1 MIAGKSTCKALTN
14 LSFRVESKQTDWSRQ
29 TLAEEELAQAGQEI
43 AKNTGRA
50 EPVLFAR
57 QSSADFCVFNFDYI
71 YSAGCSFLF
80 LDVFL
85 FYRYYFE

>member
-1 MIAGKSTCKALTN
+1 MN
-14 LSFRVESKQTDWSRQ
+14 LSFKTESKKTDSSRQ
-29 TLAEEELAQAGQEI
+29 TLTEKELAQAGQEI
-43 AKNTGRA
+43 TKNTGRA

-85 FYRYYFE
+85 FLIFILDNNSNFFG